1 MIREVF
7 LLSLSSIR
15 QHRLRSFLTLLGVII
30 GVATLTSVI
39 SITNGIDSYIK
50 EKVFTLSPDVT
61 IFVKFGIIRSRE
73 EFLDALHRRNLDL
86 NDYKAVKDNCA
97 DCKAVG
103 AGISGEKKVSRGRKY
118 LPTTQLYG
126 CTPNLVEMWRFEIP
140 VGHMFTAADI
150 EQGARVAVI
159 GTTVAEELFPGEDPL
174 GQQVLIGGQPFRI
187 IGVIAKQGSFLGQ
200 DQDNQAMLP
209 VTTYRQVFGYTE
221 SVDIYVQSPT
231 IETLSRIEDEGRAIL
246 RARHLTPPRAPDPF
260 GTLTSEIFR
269 IFWKQLSGGIFV
281 FAAGVASIA
290 LVVGGIVIMNI
301 MLVSVTERTREIGV
315 RLALGA
321 RRRHIR
327 LQFLIE
333 AAILSAVGGLIG
345 VGAGFALSLVVDHF
359 FTATFSPM
367 LAVAG
372 MSLAIVVGLISGLWP
387 ALRASNLT
395 PIEALR
401 FET

>member
-7 LLSLSSIR
+7 FLSLSSIR

-39 SITNGIDSYIK
+39 SITHGINSYIK

-61 IFVKFGIIRSRE
+61 IFVKFGIITSRE

-86 NDYKAVKDNCA
+86 NDYHAVKDNCA
-97 DCKAVG
+97 DCRAVG
-103 AGISGEKKVSRGRKY
+103 AGIGGNKKVSRGKKY

-126 CTPNLVEMWRFEIP
+126 CTENLVDMWRFEIP
-140 VGHMFTAADI
+140 VGHMFTATDI
-150 EQGARVAVI
+150 DLGSRVVVV

-174 GQQVLIGGQPFRI
+174 GQQVMIGGQPFRI

-209 VTTYRQVFGYTE
+209 VTTYRQVFGYTD

-231 IETLSRIEDEGRAIL
+231 IESLARIEDEGRAIL

-260 GTLTSEIFR
+260 GTLTSEIFQ
-269 IFWKQLSGGIFV
+269 IFWAKLSGGIFV

-290 LVVGGIVIMNI
+290 LIVGGIVIMNI

-327 LQFLIE
+327 MQFLIE

-345 VGAGFALSLVVDHF
+345 VGMGFILSLIVDHF
-359 FTATFSPM
+359 FTASFSPM
-367 LAVAG
+367 LAAG
-372 MSLAIVVGLISGLWP
+372 GMALAIGVGLVSGLWP
-387 ALRASNLT
+387 AIRASNLT

-401 FET
+401 HES